1 MCWGQLNEPCQGF
14 QVPFLIN
21 VQEASSV
28 SDESV
33 ISRRRPVLAALLTLL
48 LLTKTFPLSTLHS
61 VVVVTIQ

>member
-1 MCWGQLNEPCQGF
+1 M
-14 QVPFLIN
+14 PFLIN

-28 SDESV
+28 SDEAV